1 MEEKNKKDSVKKYG
15 ENARKVLEIIDKVKN
30 ERGTKGEK

>member
-1 MEEKNKKDSVKKYG
+1 MEEKDIRDNVKKYG
-15 ENARKVLEIIDKVKN
+15 ENAKKVLEIMDKVKN